1 VKRLLPIAV
10 VLVAA
15 GLAALAVN
23 LLLVG
28 YASDRADP
36 VGKLS
41 PRAQLPAP
49 GTTRGTRTTATD
61 ETPTGTAPTG
71 TTGTEPTAT
80 VDDGDDGRGRGRGR
94 NRGRGG
100 DGSSD
105 DD

>member
-41 PRAQLPAP
+41 PRAQLPASGTAGETATTES
-49 GTTRGTRTTATD
+49 GTTSPGETATQPA
-61 ETPTGTAPTG
+61 ETQPTGTI
-71 TTGTEPTAT
+71 
-80 VDDGDDGRGRGRGR
+80 DDGDDGRGRGRGR